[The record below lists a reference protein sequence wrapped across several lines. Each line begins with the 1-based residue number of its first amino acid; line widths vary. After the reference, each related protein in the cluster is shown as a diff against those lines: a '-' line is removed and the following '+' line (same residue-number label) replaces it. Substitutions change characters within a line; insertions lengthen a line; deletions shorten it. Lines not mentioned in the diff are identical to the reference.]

1 MNQNDAI
8 QHIVQQ
14 WTRERPDLDPS
25 GFEVVGRILVL
36 AEHLKRRLGDA
47 LAPLGLGLWG
57 FDVLATLRRQGEPFR
72 LTPTELSQ
80 ATMLTTGAM
89 TNRLDRLEA
98 AGLVRREP
106 NPDDR
111 RGVHVALTEQG
122 RELVDCAIAIRFAEA
137 KGAVEGLDDRERGE
151 TAALLARLLA
161 HLESD
166 MTGGP

>member
-1 MNQNDAI
+1 MVSLRLSRQHPTEPTEPTEVAEVEPWPAEWLRGALEVCVLGVLDRGPTYGYAIAAALEDA
-8 QHIVQQ
+8 
-14 WTRERPDLDPS
+14 
-25 GFEVVGRILVL
+25 
-36 AEHLKRRLGDA
+36 
-47 LAPLGLGLWG
+47 GLGVVKG
-57 FDVLATLRRQGEPFR
+57 GTLYPLLG
-72 LTPTELSQ
+72 
-80 ATMLTTGAM
+80 
-89 TNRLDRLEA
+89 RLEA

-122 RELVDCAIAIRFAEA
+122 RELVDRAIAIRFAEA